1 MSELSTP
8 KIDAA
13 KEFVEPS
20 ALERMVVKGLAYV
33 PGMRKLASSRRM
45 LTILRGS
52 TWTMAGYAGIQLLR
66 FAATLVLA
74 RKLLSPQAFGLV
86 ALVNVFLGGLD
97 MLSDLGLGMDVVQH
111 RRGDEPAFVNTA
123 FLIQAGRGTII
134 WLIAT
139 ALAYPFAYF
148 YHQPSVCWLA
158 MVGALSVAVR
168 GVASGS
174 IWLMTRHVQIG
185 KLTALTLS
193 SEVAGF
199 LVSVAWA
206 IASPTAWALVAGRVA
221 ASIVFTVGSHLV
233 AKNRVSLLWDRSA
246 ARDIFI
252 FGTGIFLSTATYFL
266 GGESER
272 LVIGKFISMAE
283 LGCFSLALTLA
294 AAPSRVIQQVV
305 GQVFFPVMANSIRKD
320 REAAAGH
327 FRSARY
333 VFLALGIA
341 ISAGFIAYSHR
352 LVAILLPPKYAMTAW
367 MLQFMGFR
375 AGQEIFAAPSSS
387 LILACGD
394 SKYAAAAN
402 TSRLALMVSGVLY
415 AFSKFGIHQ
424 AVAVL
429 AVVPLITYPI
439 VIWGLA
445 RHLRRALWV
454 ELASFALFI
463 GASGIAAILPWPWA

>member
-8 KIDAA
+8 KIAA
-13 KEFVEPS
+13 PKEFVEHS
-20 ALERMVVKGLAYV
+20 VLERWVVKGLAYI
-33 PGMRKLASSRRM
+33 PGMRELAGSRRM

-52 TWTMAGYAGIQLLR
+52 TWTMAGYAATQLLR

-111 RRGDEPAFVNTA
+111 PRGDEPAFVNTA
-123 FLIQAGRGTII
+123 FLIQAGRGAVI
-134 WLIAT
+134 WVIAT

-148 YHQPSVCWLA
+148 YHQPAVCWLA
-158 MVGALSVAVR
+158 MVSVLSVAVR

-174 IWLMTRHVQIG
+174 IWLLTRHVQIG
-185 KLTALTLS
+185 KLTALNLS
-193 SEVAGF
+193 SEVVGF
-199 LVSVAWA
+199 LISVAWA
-206 IASPTAWALVAGRVA
+206 VASPTPWAIVAGRVA
-221 ASIVFTVGSHLV
+221 AAVVYTVGSHLI

-246 ARDIFI
+246 ARDILI
-252 FGTGIFLSTATYFL
+252 FGTGIFFSTATYFL

-283 LGCFSLALTLA
+283 LGCFSLALTLS

-305 GQVFFPVMANSIRKD
+305 GQVFFPVMAKSIRKD
-320 REAAAGH
+320 RDAAAGH

-333 VFLALGIA
+333 VFLTLGTLL
-341 ISAGFIAYSHR
+341 SMGFIAYGHR
-352 LVAILLPPKYAMTAW
+352 LVVILLPPKYEMTAW

-375 AGQEIFAAPSSS
+375 AGLEIFAAPSSS

-394 SKYAAAAN
+394 SKYAAAMN
-402 TSRLALMVSGVLY
+402 TSRLVRMFSGV
-415 AFSKFGIHQ
+415 SQ
-424 AVAVL
+424 NS
-429 AVVPLITYPI
+429 
-439 VIWGLA
+439 
-445 RHLRRALWV
+445 
-454 ELASFALFI
+454 EFI
-463 GASGIAAILPWPWA
+463 KQLQCWHSPR